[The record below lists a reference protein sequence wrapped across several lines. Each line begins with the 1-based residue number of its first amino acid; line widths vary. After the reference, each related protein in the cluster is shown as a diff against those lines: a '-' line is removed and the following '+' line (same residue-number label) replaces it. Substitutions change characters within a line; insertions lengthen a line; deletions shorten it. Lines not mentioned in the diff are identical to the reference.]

1 MYTSGLLVRMSSSW
15 RGITPP
21 RAGISASWQPAM
33 LASSIMG
40 VRPTAM
46 HTVSASS
53 TFAVPGTGWK

>member
-1 MYTSGLLVRMSSSW
+1 
-15 RGITPP
+15 
-21 RAGISASWQPAM
+21 M

-53 TFAVPGTGWK
+53 TFSVPGTGWKWSSSTSSTFCTPPSPVTRLMVWDR